1 MRDEKGQ
8 FIKGHEKL
16 GGREKGTSPK
26 IKKEIK
32 DMIFEAFENAGGV
45 EYLVQ
50 QSQENPVAFLGL
62 LKCIVPKIINANI
75 DMNVNVAEE
84 LDRLKNRVKDS
95 ITTEYKVIKDDGQ
108 SNPGKRLN

>member
-26 IKKEIK
+26 IKREIK

-62 LKCIVPKIINANI
+62 LKCIVPKIINANVEHSI
-75 DMNVNVAEE
+75 PQLSEAQARKMAEMYLE
-84 LDRLKNRVKDS
+84 CQTPKEKIINPKNS
-95 ITTEYKVIKDDGQ
+95 STH
-108 SNPGKRLN
+108 

>member
-1 MRDEKGQ
+1 MTDKQ
-8 FIKGHEKL
+8 WLFKKGHKKM
-16 GGREKGTSPK
+16 GGRQKGTPPK

-45 EYLVQ
+45 NYLVQ

-84 LDRLKNRVKDS
+84 LDRLKNRMKDS
-95 ITTEYKVIKDDGQ
+95 ITTEYRVIKDDGK
-108 SNPGKRLN
+108 SSSGKHLN